1 MEKWN
6 EFFGKGGLNF
16 KNKDDVEEYL
26 ESYQKIVLTQ
36 KGVGLEDFFICRL
49 SDTSLLIFCTIDTE
63 ENGKKIIEFA
73 DEWRKENK
81 FEITDSMVLD
91 GKLEGYFNLRN

>member
-1 MEKWN
+1 MS
-6 EFFGKGGLNF
+6 FFRNVVLNF

-26 ESYQKIVLTQ
+26 KKYQEIVPTQ
-36 KGVGLEDFFICRL
+36 RGVGLEHFFKCRQ
-49 SDTSLLIFCTIDTE
+49 SDTSLLTFCTIDTE

-81 FEITDSMVLD
+81 FEIIDSMALD

>member
-1 MEKWN
+1 MS
-6 EFFGKGGLNF
+6 FFRNVVLNF

-26 ESYQKIVLTQ
+26 EKYQELVPTQ

-81 FEITDSMVLD
+81 FQIRMCITSKTSTPSSINFFRAL
-91 GKLEGYFNLRN
+91 G

>member
-1 MEKWN
+1 MYPLK
-6 EFFGKGGLNF
+6 
-16 KNKDDVEEYL
+16 
-26 ESYQKIVLTQ
+26 

-49 SDTSLLIFCTIDTE
+49 SDTSLLTFCTIDTE

-73 DEWRKENK
+73 DNWRQENK

-91 GKLEGYFNLRN
+91 GKLEGYYNLRS

>member
-1 MEKWN
+1 MS
-6 EFFGKGGLNF
+6 FFRNVVLNF

-26 ESYQKIVLTQ
+26 EKYQELVPTQ

-73 DEWRKENK
+73 DEWRKEN
-81 FEITDSMVLD
+81 
-91 GKLEGYFNLRN
+91 